1 MSLFW
6 LIDGNC
12 VSEYSYTSCSF
23 EMKACL
29 LACNGVLYERKV
41 SRGMFYQDTYDVLE
55 ELDDGGLRYMVNGH
69 YTPVAEEATDFHAIL
84 NNYVSVGV
92 VNNVGY

>member
-1 MSLFW
+1 
-6 LIDGNC
+6 
-12 VSEYSYTSCSF
+12 
-23 EMKACL
+23 
-29 LACNGVLYERKV
+29 
-41 SRGMFYQDTYDVLE
+41 MFYQDTYDVLE

-92 VNNVGY
+92 VNNVGF